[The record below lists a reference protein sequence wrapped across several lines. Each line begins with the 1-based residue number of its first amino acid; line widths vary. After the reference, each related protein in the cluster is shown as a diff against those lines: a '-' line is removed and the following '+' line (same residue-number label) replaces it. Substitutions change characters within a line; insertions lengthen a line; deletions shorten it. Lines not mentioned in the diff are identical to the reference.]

1 MYIYILNNILKI
13 YSVLVIYD
21 IHNNIN
27 TILSLII
34 STYTNQY
41 TFSFLDHKK
50 IIYLSFLQDS
60 LIIALFQS

>member
-21 IHNNIN
+21 IYNNIN
-27 TILSLII
+27 TILPLII
-34 STYTNQY
+34 SIYTNQY

-50 IIYLSFLQDS
+50 IIYLYTY
-60 LIIALFQS
+60 